1 MPATP
6 WLQRRRVDLTVC
18 RSNAGRGTGQLSGC
32 GVQAAEICQSLEHRR
47 RIGLELFKLDLLIIR
62 GISEPLAGDEIGLNK
77 LPAVIE
83 VRQIG
88 RARFFPTP
96 LRTKVEPRPEPKSFR
111 IEAIAKDPSEIAADI
126 CPQVGNAIQLSF
138 RCLDPFQEWLG
149 IIPGRSDSSQIVL
162 V

>member
-47 RIGLELFKLDLLIIR
+47 RIGLELFKLELLIIR
-62 GISEPLAGDEIGLNK
+62 RISKPLPGDEIGLNK

-88 RARFFPTP
+88 RG
-96 LRTKVEPRPEPKSFR
+96 R
-111 IEAIAKDPSEIAADI
+111 IA
-126 CPQVGNAIQLSF
+126 
-138 RCLDPFQEWLG
+138 RCLKFQLTSANTRCGRVCVANDVHESRSRKNFE
-149 IIPGRSDSSQIVL
+149 PGRSK
-162 V
+162 